1 MKRIKWKKGKSEK
14 KDNIKMDSKETI
26 NLKPIAEKEFREI
39 AKGCGIKYRV
49 RFRAGS

>member
-1 MKRIKWKKGKSEK
+1 MEKGKKIKK
-14 KDNIKMDSKETI
+14 KDNIKMDREETI

-39 AKGCGIKYRV
+39 AKGCGIKYRA